1 MTGNWDWN
9 KYKNLWNF
17 LQKKK
22 KKHIP
27 LQCLRVTAVLH
38 STLINEH
45 SIHSSFPCKFF
56 TVAYTTMIL

>member
-1 MTGNWDWN
+1 MEFSTE
-9 KYKNLWNF
+9 
-17 LQKKK
+17 KK

-45 SIHSSFPCKFF
+45 SIHSSFPFSF
-56 TVAYTTMIL
+56 SL